1 MLTQV
6 TEFPRFKQKSKMD
19 GFVWMVTFLAVV
31 IVAIDIGLLVGIILS
46 ILCIFINSLKA
57 HICLLGNI
65 PGTDIYLDVERFE
78 KAVEIPFKKIFHYS
92 GGINFATKASFR
104 NRLCNKLGINL
115 LRELKHVDG
124 QYIKAKAKNFTTDIN
139 FEHLIVDFSALSFID
154 PSSVNM
160 LECLIKD
167 FNKLNVKFS
176 ITGCSTKIYEVLNDS
191 EFSFMNLLYPTIQ
204 DAIRSN

>member
-31 IVAIDIGLLVGIILS
+31 VVAIDIGLLVGIVLS

-65 PGTDIYLDVERFE
+65 PDTDIYLDVERFE
-78 KAVEIPFKKIFHYS
+78 KAVEIPRKKIFHYS

-115 LRELKHVDG
+115 LKELKHVDG
-124 QYIKAKAKNFTTDIN
+124 QYTKEKSKKFTSDLN

-167 FNKLNVKFS
+167 FIKLNVKFS
-176 ITGCSTKIYEVLNDS
+176 IAGCSTKIYEVLTES
-191 EFSFMNLLYPTIQ
+191 GFSFMNLLYPTIQ
-204 DAIRSN
+204 DAILSN